1 MYICKNQNMKN
12 MLMISSEWEGRE
24 AFRMIPVTGDC
35 PYVEGI
41 FDSETKVL
49 VLFSK
54 GLKESF
60 HMVPRVDDNGD
71 PIPVGKGKARMN
83 GKGYREERRT
93 IQTFHEYYITD
104 KAEIESFLEMFSINY
119 DTFDYNKYFETQE
132 VLA

>member
-1 MYICKNQNMKN
+1 
-12 MLMISSEWEGRE
+12 
-24 AFRMIPVTGDC
+24 
-35 PYVEGI
+35 
-41 FDSETKVL
+41 
-49 VLFSK
+49 
-54 GLKESF
+54 
-60 HMVPRVDDNGD
+60 MVPRVDDNGD

-119 DTFDYNKYFETQE
+119 DTFDYKKYFETQA